1 MRISTVL
8 LTVKQVLRDIEMSEH
23 ADMIPSGI
31 GTEIAAK
38 RRSRKAA

>member
-8 LTVKQVLRDIEMSEH
+8 LTVNQALRDIEMSEH
-23 ADMIPSGI
+23 ADMISSGI
-31 GTEIAAK
+31 GAEIAAR